1 MNDDAIKINPE
12 DAEAYIEK
20 GSNFSFYNGLIADD
34 LENMKRIW
42 NCMIKQFI

>member
-20 GSNFSFYNGLIADD
+20 SFKLFIFNIGLSLED
-34 LENMKRIW
+34 LEK
-42 NCMIKQFI
+42 